1 MSSTID
7 RRTMLTA
14 MGAAGLYAAA
24 PSPVFAQ
31 SLNLGS
37 ILGRAT
43 DSALDRLSQPG
54 AFYNDEGVRIGLPML
69 NNLGGGSG
77 GGSRGFLGRALG
89 AASRLSGLPGID
101 DIIRGINDAAGE
113 AAGLAKPI
121 FRDAINGLSFDDA
134 PGIIRE
140 DDGGTQYLRRSS
152 NDRLTAEFNP
162 LVDTAMAKAG
172 LHQRIDRLASDN
184 ALLREAG
191 INRESINASVTEQG
205 LDGIFSY
212 VGAEERNFR
221 KNPLRGLG
229 NLLRN

>member
-1 MSSTID
+1 MSHSID
-7 RRTMLTA
+7 RRAAL
-14 MGAAGLYAAA
+14 AGLGATGLVAVS
-24 PSPVFAQ
+24 PSPAMAQ
-31 SLNLGS
+31 GLNLGS

-43 DSALDRLSQPG
+43 DSALDRLAQPG
-54 AFYNDEGVRIGLPML
+54 AFCNDEDVRIGLPML
-69 NNLGGGSG
+69 GNLGSG
-77 GGSRGFLGRALG
+77 GSSGGFLGRALG
-89 AASRLSGLPGID
+89 AASRLGGLPGID

-121 FRDAINGLSFDDA
+121 FRDAINGLSFGDA

-152 NDRLTAEFNP
+152 NDRLTVEFNP
-162 LVDTAMAKAG
+162 LVDAALTKAG
-172 LHQRIDRLASDN
+172 LHERIDRLAGENS
-184 ALLREAG
+184 LLRDAG
-191 INRESINASVTEQG
+191 LNRENINASVTEQG

-212 VGAEERNFR
+212 IGAEERNFR

>member
-1 MSSTID
+1 MA
-7 RRTMLTA
+7 LA
-14 MGAAGLYAAA
+14 GMGAAGFLAIL
-24 PSPVFAQ
+24 PSHALAQ
-31 SLNLGS
+31 GLNLGS

-43 DSALDRLSQPG
+43 DSALDQLAQPG
-54 AFYNDEGVRIGLPML
+54 AFYDDENVRIGLPML
-69 NNLGGGSG
+69 GSLGSG
-77 GGSRGFLGRALG
+77 GSSGGFLGRALG
-89 AASRLSGLPGID
+89 AASRLGGLPGID

-121 FRDAINGLSFDDA
+121 FRDAINGLSFADA

-162 LVDTAMAKAG
+162 LVDSALTKAG
-172 LHQRIDRLASDN
+172 LHEQIEGLASKN
-184 ALLREAG
+184 SLLRDAG
-191 INRESINASVTEQG
+191 LNRENINASVTDQG

-212 VGAEERNFR
+212 IGAEERNFR

>member
-1 MSSTID
+1 MTHSYD
-7 RRTMLTA
+7 RRTAL
-14 MGAAGLYAAA
+14 AGLGATGLVAIS
-24 PSPVFAQ
+24 PSPAMAQ
-31 SLNLGS
+31 GLNLGS

-43 DSALDRLSQPG
+43 DSALDRLAQPG
-54 AFYNDEGVRIGLPML
+54 AFYNDEDVRIGLPML
-69 NNLGGGSG
+69 GNLGSG
-77 GGSRGFLGRALG
+77 GSSGGFLGRALG
-89 AASRLSGLPGID
+89 AASRLGGLPGID

-121 FRDAINGLSFDDA
+121 FRDAINGLSFGDA

-152 NDRLTAEFNP
+152 NDRLTSEFNP
-162 LVDTAMAKAG
+162 LVDTALTKAG
-172 LHQRIDRLASDN
+172 LHDRIDGLASKN
-184 ALLREAG
+184 SLLRDAG
-191 INRESINASVTEQG
+191 LNRENINASVTEQG

-212 VGAEERNFR
+212 IGAEERNFR